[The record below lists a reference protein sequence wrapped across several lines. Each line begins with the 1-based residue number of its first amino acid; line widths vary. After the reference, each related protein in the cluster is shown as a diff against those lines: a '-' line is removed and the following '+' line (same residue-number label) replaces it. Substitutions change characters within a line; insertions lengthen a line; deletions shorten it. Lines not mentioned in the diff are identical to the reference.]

1 MKEKINNK
9 HDDIDQ
15 AACCGCAQTNQNHG
29 TDSKRRNLLKYLA
42 LAIPAVNCFT
52 GNTALAAIKKKSP
65 ESKLPPQVGDR
76 FTYFSKRL
84 QGPLIK
90 ISDLAESDKQLLV
103 VPVDPKTGEVRDGS
117 RYNQILIQKLS
128 KESLST
134 ETQQMSADG
143 IVAYSAICTHAG
155 CPVTGW
161 VEEEENYMCPCHQ
174 SVFNPKE
181 GGGVVSGPAPR
192 KLPALALAAENDE
205 LVVAAE
211 FNSWIGFGKPPR

>member
-1 MKEKINNK
+1 MKEQNNNK
-9 HDDIDQ
+9 HDDIEQ
-15 AACCGCAQTNQNHG
+15 TACCGCAQPNQNKG
-29 TDSKRRNLLKYLA
+29 TDFKRRNLLKYLA
-42 LAIPAVNCFT
+42 LAIPAVNYFT
-52 GNTALAAIKKKSP
+52 GNLALAAIKKKSP
-65 ESKLPPQVGDR
+65 ESMLPPQVGDR

-90 ISDLAESDKQLLV
+90 ISDLIELDKQVLV

-128 KESLST
+128 MVSLSQD
-134 ETQQMSADG
+134 TQALSVDG

-155 CPVTGW
+155 CPVTAW
-161 VEEEENYMCPCHQ
+161 VEEDENYMCPCHQ
-174 SVFNPKE
+174 SVFDPKD

-192 KLPALALAAENDE
+192 KLPALALTTENDE